1 MKAFLFP
8 GQGSQFPGMGKVF
21 KGNPTLI
28 EKFFKKADKIL
39 NFPLSKIMLNGSEE
53 DLKKTNVTQSAIFL
67 HSIIS
72 FKLIEKSIKPD
83 FVAGHSLGEFSALV
97 AAKSISFE
105 DGLKLVHHRSI
116 AMQKACKNNPG
127 TMAAIL
133 GIEAKIIEELC
144 QNEDGIVVIANFN
157 CPGQIVISGDEKS
170 VITVCEKLKERGAK
184 RTILLKVDGAFHS
197 PLMEDAKND
206 FELALNKTKINTPIY
221 PIYQNSSAKKEINPT
236 KIRKNLSD
244 QLTSPVKWDQ
254 SIKKMIEDGT
264 NEFYEIGPGNVLK
277 GLIRKINRDSIIY

>member
-53 DLKKTNVTQSAIFL
+53 DLKKTNVTKSAIFL

-105 DGLKLVHHRSI
+105 DGIKLVHR
-116 AMQKACKNNPG
+116 
-127 TMAAIL
+127 L
-133 GIEAKIIEELC
+133 
-144 QNEDGIVVIANFN
+144 
-157 CPGQIVISGDEKS
+157 
-170 VITVCEKLKERGAK
+170 
-184 RTILLKVDGAFHS
+184 RTLQV
-197 PLMEDAKND
+197 
-206 FELALNKTKINTPIY
+206 
-221 PIYQNSSAKKEINPT
+221 Q
-236 KIRKNLSD
+236 
-244 QLTSPVKWDQ
+244 V
-254 SIKKMIEDGT
+254 
-264 NEFYEIGPGNVLK
+264 
-277 GLIRKINRDSIIY
+277 